1 VRATMTRMT
10 ATIDVLIFDGVDE
23 LDALGPYEVFAN
35 AGLDVALVHLDGPRD
50 VTGAHGVRFHATA
63 ALRGAAVVLV
73 PGGGWN
79 DRAVAGAW
87 AQAQRDGLPAAIA
100 AAHARGALVA
110 AVCTGTMIVEAA
122 GVLEGRAA
130 VTHAGAI
137 GELRERGV
145 DVRADARVVDAG
157 DVITCGGVTSGLDLA
172 LHLVDRLC
180 GADTAAAVARELEHD
195 RRGTV
200 ILAHAQSPAA

>member
-1 VRATMTRMT
+1 MTRMT
-10 ATIDVLIFDGVDE
+10 TTIDVLTFDGVDE

-35 AGLDVALVHLDGPRD
+35 AGLDVALVHLDGPRE
-50 VTGAHGVRFHATA
+50 VSGAHGVRFHATA
-63 ALRGAAVVLV
+63 SLRGADIVLV
-73 PGGGWN
+73 AGGGWN
-79 DRAVAGAW
+79 DRAAEGAW
-87 AQAQRDGLPAAIA
+87 AQAQRGALPAAIA
-100 AAHARGALVA
+100 AAHARGATVA
-110 AVCTGTMIVEAA
+110 AICTGAMLVEAA
-122 GVLEGRAA
+122 GVLDGRAA

-137 GELRERGV
+137 DELRERGV

-157 DVITCGGVTSGLDLA
+157 DVLTCGGVTSGLDLA
-172 LHLVDRLC
+172 LHLVHRLR